1 MKKFLA
7 TLLSAIILVTGVA
20 FIAACGESEIGLK
33 NYLLAQSG
41 KVVEGEFVLD
51 SKVNDVE
58 VEWTSSNPDVIAIEK
73 REEDYLAK
81 VHLGDTAQ
89 TVTLTISHG
98 KEKKDFSVDVR
109 AYNTSYIIEKFS
121 FPKSDALVYED
132 FDLPVSYAPAGYEGK
147 AATIAWSVADE
158 YKDYISVNAD
168 GNKCVV
174 PAPAE
179 NKEVAITAAFTYG
192 GKTLSENYSFTVAVD
207 NRVTLEPLD
216 PADPTGVYKVYM
228 TQVQTNQTLYLTG
241 EMSGYYYAT
250 EEDVTKAADVEVA
263 KSGDGYTLKV
273 TTAGVA
279 ATGKYL
285 EVKPSGTF
293 RNAVFSDTSTGVW
306 KYNADLGTFV
316 WTLENDGD
324 YWLGTSGTYRTFGAN
339 NVSKIT
345 GDNASKVGVSE
356 YIATFGKIV
365 GASVT
370 PPPQSETPDAKID
383 FAAIE
388 KGTEI
393 NAEAAFELLKG
404 CGGTDAGL
412 TAVEVSKVWQAGAN
426 GFYKDKGGYLKLGAG
441 SANGEL
447 TLTFD
452 KKVTKVVVNAIGWT
466 PYVDENTVLDTVA
479 VNDSDAQS
487 MVGVPKN
494 VDDAG
499 EVKDYEFT
507 LDTASNTV
515 KIITGKRALIFSIS
529 VYFED

>member
-41 KVVEGEFVLD
+41 KVVDSEFVLD
-51 SKVNDVE
+51 SKFNDVE

-89 TVTLTISHG
+89 TVTLTVSHG

-109 AYNTSYIIEKFS
+109 AYNVVYIIDKFS
-121 FPKSDALVYED
+121 FPKSDALVCED
-132 FDLPVSYAPAGYEGK
+132 FDLPVSYAPEGYEGK

-179 NKEVAITAAFTYG
+179 NKEVEITATFTYG
-192 GKTLSENYSFTVAVD
+192 GKTNEAIYSFTVAVD
-207 NRVTLEPLD
+207 NRVTLEAFD
-216 PADPTGVYKVYM
+216 PDNIEGLYRVYM
-228 TQVQTNQTLYLTG
+228 TQTQTNQTLYLTG
-241 EMSGYYYAT
+241 EMSGFYYAT
-250 EEDVTKAADVEVA
+250 KEDVAPSADVKVSEGANVEIA

-273 TTAGVA
+273 VSAGVA

-285 EVKPSGTF
+285 EVKPSGNY

-306 KYNADLGTFV
+306 NYNADLGTFV
-316 WTLENDGD
+316 WTLEGDGD

-370 PPPQSETPDAKID
+370 PPPVEIPNSVTKTVSIVDYATANSWTNGTAYKTLTVDDNITITVTATDANSGKYYENLSAGDGVGNWRIYQSGSAQLTFTAAEGYKIYSIKITYSPNSSGSIANADATTLYGSEEVISVNESAVTLGVGNTESKTNGQARIT
-383 FAAIE
+383 AIE
-388 KGTEI
+388 VI
-393 NAEAAFELLKG
+393 
-404 CGGTDAGL
+404 
-412 TAVEVSKVWQAGAN
+412 
-426 GFYKDKGGYLKLGAG
+426 Y
-441 SANGEL
+441 
-447 TLTFD
+447 
-452 KKVTKVVVNAIGWT
+452 
-466 PYVDENTVLDTVA
+466 VA
-479 VNDSDAQS
+479 V
-487 MVGVPKN
+487 
-494 VDDAG
+494 
-499 EVKDYEFT
+499 
-507 LDTASNTV
+507 
-515 KIITGKRALIFSIS
+515 
-529 VYFED
+529 